1 MPFGDSHPPDLNL
14 AGLVPTSTPTRW
26 ISGAE
31 RLSREACHDTTHVP
45 ALLLQ
50 YKLDTEHRHNGLVMD
65 ALCASRSID
74 VVTLWVS
81 SARLQIEISG
91 QNLAGEPYYR
101 TVLDIGITFAL
112 MRRGPSGP
120 KVKPDR
126 QIPNEEQCKAM
137 LRRQV
142 GAAAG
147 LSRRKFAAITHEV
160 TLLSDIVMS
169 LLGAQCTQA

>member
-1 MPFGDSHPPDLNL
+1 M

-31 RLSREACHDTTHVP
+31 RLSREACYDTNNVP
-45 ALLLQ
+45 ALLVQ
-50 YKLDTEHRHNGLVMD
+50 YKLDTEHRHDGLVMD
-65 ALCASRSID
+65 ALCASRSIG

-91 QNLAGEPYYR
+91 QNLAGETYYR

-112 MRRGPSGP
+112 VRRGPSGP

-126 QIPNEEQCKAM
+126 HIPNEEQCKAV
-137 LRRQV
+137 LRRQFD
-142 GAAAG
+142 AAAG
-147 LSRRKFAAITHEV
+147 LSRRKFAAITHDV
-160 TLLSDIVMS
+160 TLMSHIVMS
-169 LLGAQCTQA
+169 LLEAQCTQA